1 VVQGDPVE
9 EANVYRQEEVA
20 EEEEVKEPETV

>member
-9 EANVYRQEEVA
+9 EAKVDIEEDV
-20 EEEEVKEPETV
+20 T